1 MKAKVWL
8 TLDKGSFMEGEPVT
22 GKLNIDSKE
31 GYIQGE
37 EVRVEARVFQHYQ
50 EMVTVVINNQRVNQ
64 MEHKTDT
71 LFSNNVRL
79 SGPQDFGQGERSF
92 TFSAGMPVMKPTRA
106 GGSIQYML
114 KGVVAVKGRP
124 DITGESNVGFAP
136 AGTVGYGQQA
146 TYGPQPYMQQPPY
159 GQQYPPQGYQ
169 QPYGPQGYGQP
180 QGYPPQQPYQ
190 QPYGQPGSMP
200 MPGAG
205 YPQQGPTNSASSA
218 KCKYCQGAMMAGSS
232 KCPNCGAPQ

>member
-1 MKAKVWL
+1 
-8 TLDKGSFMEGEPVT
+8 MEGEPVT

-71 LFSNNVRL
+71 LFSNNVRV
-79 SGPQDFGQGERSF
+79 SGPQDFGEGERSF
-92 TFSAGMPVMKPTRA
+92 PFSAGMPVMKPTRS
-106 GGSIQYML
+106 GGTIQYML

-124 DITGESNVGFAP
+124 DITGEVNVGFTP
-136 AGTVGYGQQA
+136 AGSVGYGQQA
-146 TYGPQPYMQQPPY
+146 TYGPQPYMQQPPQY
-159 GQQYPPQGYQ
+159 GYGAPQGYG
-169 QPYGPQGYGQP
+169 QPYGPQGYGP
-180 QGYPPQQPYQ
+180 PPGYPPQA
-190 QPYGQPGSMP
+190 PYGQPSSMP
-200 MPGAG
+200 MPGSG
-205 YPQQGPTNSASSA
+205 FTQQAPPNSASTA
-218 KCKYCQGAMMAGSS
+218 RCKYCQGAMMAGSS